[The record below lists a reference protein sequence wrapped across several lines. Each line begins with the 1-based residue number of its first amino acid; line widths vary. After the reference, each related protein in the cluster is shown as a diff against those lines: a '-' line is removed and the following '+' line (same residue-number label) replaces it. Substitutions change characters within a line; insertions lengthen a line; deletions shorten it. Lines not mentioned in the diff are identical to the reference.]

1 MKSIAAIL
9 ILGTANFSA
18 AQSPLDQPSQKTIT
32 VGSEIKRGYDETAAV
47 SHASGADSANI
58 LQHAVDSRAA
68 ISRNQSQNTDSDGF
82 LLGASL
88 ARYIDLSTWLHIP
101 GILKLNSAENV
112 QLVREDAAETL
123 LKMRELQK
131 KLGTDDD
138 ALFSAAGFKNI
149 EKAKELIAKF
159 ESRGDA
165 AAQFSPPPEI
175 AESIQPKSE
184 MRLVTVSQPV
194 TVPSEH
200 GNITLPSGSRVQFVS
215 REGSDIR
222 IRYAGK
228 DLLIPSSAVSD
239 SAGK

>member
-1 MKSIAAIL
+1 
-9 ILGTANFSA
+9 
-18 AQSPLDQPSQKTIT
+18 
-32 VGSEIKRGYDETAAV
+32 
-47 SHASGADSANI
+47 
-58 LQHAVDSRAA
+58 
-68 ISRNQSQNTDSDGF
+68 
-82 LLGASL
+82 
-88 ARYIDLSTWLHIP
+88 LSTWLHIP